1 MPSPPVNCPIGSDPE
16 NLTTLGYGDI
26 APLSGSARALSTL
39 EALIGQIYL
48 AVLIARLVGIHAAQG
63 SGE

>member
-1 MPSPPVNCPIGSDPE
+1 
-16 NLTTLGYGDI
+16 LTTLGYGDI
-26 APLSGSARALSTL
+26 TPISGSARALSTL